1 MAPVLLPS
9 IARILAMTR
18 ALPLFA
24 LALAGCPDALD
35 DLGIVGP
42 KPEAFSSCRTADG
55 HDFEIADVDTG
66 GPPAF
71 IEGDTLW
78 VDVVYGGGCQEHV
91 FVPCWPSGAFVDSG
105 EHVQVSLELWH
116 GGPFDGCEAL
126 LNETL
131 QLDLTPLKT
140 AWQTLHG
147 EGAASLSISLAG
159 TSESLVYSFE

>member
-1 MAPVLLPS
+1 
-9 IARILAMTR
+9 MTR

-24 LALAGCPDALD
+24 LALAGCPGALGP
-35 DLGIVGP
+35 LGP
-42 KPEAFSSCRTADG
+42 APAAFSTCRTADG

-71 IEGDTLW
+71 IEGDTLS
-78 VDVVYGGGCQEHV
+78 VDVVYGGGCQDHT
-91 FVPCWPSGAFVDSG
+91 FVPCWPSGAFVESG
-105 EHVQVSLELWH
+105 ELVQVSLELWH
-116 GGPFDGCEAL
+116 GGLQDNCDAL
-126 LNETL
+126 RHETL

-140 AWQTLHG
+140 AWQELHG